1 MSSAGYQA
9 VYTCQVICFTT
20 REVLLLEVRS
30 VSSRR
35 AANSIGSKEKFP
47 ALFLGMQS
55 VGEEAAT
62 PSLITVHVM
71 FSRGVSVRACN
82 NAHICVPAS

>member
-20 REVLLLEVRS
+20 REILLEVRS

-35 AANSIGSKEKFP
+35 AANSIGNKEKFP

-55 VGEEAAT
+55 GDGKSQLPCVRV
-62 PSLITVHVM
+62 I
-71 FSRGVSVRACN
+71 FSQGICMCVRN
-82 NAHICVPAS
+82 NAQIFASFAV